1 MDTAK
6 TITHLGLCAGY
17 GGIELGLKRVIPTLR
32 SVALC
37 EIEAF
42 AIANL
47 VSKMEA
53 GLMDPAPIWPDLK
66 TFPWES
72 FRDRVD
78 ILTGGYPCQ
87 PFSAAGKRLGTE
99 DPRHLWPFIA
109 DGIRILRPKLCFFE
123 NVEGHISLGL
133 REVIGELES
142 MGYKVSWGIFSASEC
157 GAPHQ
162 RKRVFILANIN
173 DSGLE
178 GCLSTRVLDS
188 FRREESSNGHFGSS
202 SDNGSELANT
212 DNSRGR
218 ENKQSTELWSGGIK
232 QPSSDSG
239 RIKSGEI
246 EKGSTQSGE
255 AMANT
260 DSIGGTRSGDEL
272 GMSRETR
279 QGRENIAPNCFVST
293 MWPSRPGEPQY
304 GWEPPRVVNS
314 ASARQQAQRSEPNGE
329 WGQGSTSESG
339 QLADSNAT
347 GREDW
352 SEQCGRECPPSGEGI
367 SSIGGC
373 GAVPEAGEL
382 ADSHRLDRSAQTEGR
397 EHDRQVGPAGE
408 SMGDTAEQGRKGSG
422 RQDDSGG
429 SLLRSSESDGSRTN
443 RSMESEQWQ
452 TQSTLGQCF
461 DESSS
466 ILDETLT
473 LNPYGDNVYGYE
485 NLSKKRRA
493 REILFDVWTSASS
506 EAIQWTIGGLQC
518 LLAEKVLQSGMQLD
532 SFTQRI
538 CYFIWCIQTGYEAQ
552 GWGLHGMWVY
562 ETCGNSSQGQ
572 KPIEQLQREL
582 GYAMCQ
588 LSYEI
593 ALARGQGSVEEKSIV
608 QGMREASER
617 AWVLSEALPEME
629 EVWRS
634 TLDQTVWEKGCYIE
648 ATSIG
653 NRTDELRLL
662 GNGVV
667 PATAALAFRTLMNEL
682 CSPPSY

>member
-37 EIEAF
+37 EIESF
-42 AIANL
+42 AVANL

-53 GLMDPAPIWPDLK
+53 GLMDAAPIWTDLK

-87 PFSAAGKRLGTE
+87 PFSAAGKRLGGE
-99 DPRHLWPFIA
+99 DPRHLWPHISR
-109 DGIRILRPKLCFFE
+109 GISILQPRVCFFE
-123 NVEGHISLGL
+123 NVEGHITCGLHHVLCDLGRL
-133 REVIGELES
+133 
-142 MGYKVSWGIFSASEC
+142 GYRTTWGLFSASEC

-352 SEQCGRECPPSGEGI
+352 SEQCGREYPPSGEGI
-367 SSIGGC
+367 SSISGC

-382 ADSHRLDRSAQTEGR
+382 ADSHRIDRSAQTEGR
-397 EHDRQVGPAGE
+397 EHDRQAGSAGE
-408 SMGDTAEQGRKGSG
+408 ELGDTESRQDNGREPGDMGTTPSQGGCSDHAADGAGEAVMADAIGGWRQQAGSECGSG
-422 RQDDSGG
+422 EVAADSGCQ
-429 SLLRSSESDGSRTN
+429 EGSRYQQAVIPDDQGGN
-443 RSMESEQWQ
+443 AAERQ
-452 TQSTLGQCF
+452 TQPPLGR
-461 DESSS
+461 
-466 ILDETLT
+466 
-473 LNPYGDNVYGYE
+473 NPDGT
-485 NLSKKRRA
+485 A
-493 REILFDVWTSASS
+493 
-506 EAIQWTIGGLQC
+506 GGMDY
-518 LLAEKVLQSGMQLD
+518 AELCV
-532 SFTQRI
+532 
-538 CYFIWCIQTGYEAQ
+538 
-552 GWGLHGMWVY
+552 
-562 ETCGNSSQGQ
+562 TC
-572 KPIEQLQREL
+572 
-582 GYAMCQ
+582 
-588 LSYEI
+588 
-593 ALARGQGSVEEKSIV
+593 
-608 QGMREASER
+608 
-617 AWVLSEALPEME
+617 
-629 EVWRS
+629 
-634 TLDQTVWEKGCYIE
+634 D
-648 ATSIG
+648 

-667 PATAALAFRTLMNEL
+667 PATAERAFRTLMREL
-682 CSPPSY
+682 DTTQARR